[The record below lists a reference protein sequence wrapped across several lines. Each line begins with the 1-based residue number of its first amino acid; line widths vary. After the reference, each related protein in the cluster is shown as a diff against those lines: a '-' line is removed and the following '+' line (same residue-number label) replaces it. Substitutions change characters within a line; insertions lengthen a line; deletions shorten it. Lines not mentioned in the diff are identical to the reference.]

1 MKSLFNQNHKSI
13 NEKLITNLEDDTEL
27 FKTDSHW
34 MTKMKSPNEN
44 DIAYSDQLAV
54 QKIKVY
60 WYINLQI
67 PLAYYIF

>member
-1 MKSLFNQNHKSI
+1 
-13 NEKLITNLEDDTEL
+13 
-27 FKTDSHW
+27 

-67 PLAYYIF
+67 PLAYYIFQNLSLQENIKKVSKETEF

>member
-1 MKSLFNQNHKSI
+1 M
-13 NEKLITNLEDDTEL
+13 
-27 FKTDSHW
+27 FKPDSHW

-67 PLAYYIF
+67 PLAYYIFYNLSIQENIKKVSK